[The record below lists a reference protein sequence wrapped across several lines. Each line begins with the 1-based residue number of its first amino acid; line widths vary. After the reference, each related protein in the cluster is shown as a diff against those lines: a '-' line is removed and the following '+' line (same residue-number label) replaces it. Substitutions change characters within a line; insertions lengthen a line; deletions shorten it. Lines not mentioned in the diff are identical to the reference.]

1 MKERAETCEIPPS
14 VWPLHLARWRGL
26 FGQWGLSGPGPL
38 LGWQLWRCLRSAGSL
53 QGEEHVTLSLQACH
67 QSQPFA
73 PVGSGDVGG
82 EESGQIKTKG
92 KMWSDPPSGRRQ
104 HGPVHRSADTRG
116 CGGGAGGGKGDAR
129 LHQSW
134 RIVGLMVSFYLIIW
148 YIMALH
154 CVIVFFF
161 FFSCK

>member
-116 CGGGAGGGKGDAR
+116 CGGGGRWGQGRCSATSELTDCWSDGFI
-129 LHQSW
+129 LFNHL
-134 RIVGLMVSFYLIIW
+134 IHYGLGLCNRV
-148 YIMALH
+148 
-154 CVIVFFF
+154 FF